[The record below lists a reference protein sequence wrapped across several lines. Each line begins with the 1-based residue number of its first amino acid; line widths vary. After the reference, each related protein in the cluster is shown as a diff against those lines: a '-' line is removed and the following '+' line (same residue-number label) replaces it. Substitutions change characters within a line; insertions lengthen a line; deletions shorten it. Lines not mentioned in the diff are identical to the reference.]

1 MNKVGKMASTLLYDF
16 KRSLLKPVVLIT
28 LVFFVIAG
36 IRCELIP
43 TQFKWDWPLRL

>member
-28 LVFFVIAG
+28 LVFFAIAG
-36 IRCELIP
+36 IGDSLFQLNISGIGP
-43 TQFKWDWPLRL
+43 